1 MSGLARIAVVC
12 EGDAESPD
20 KAWSG
25 IVHSLVRELRDI
37 GHPVLTLDAEL
48 YRARRVLVA
57 ARSWASDRERWKAQ
71 YLFGR
76 AAFEARSRRAE
87 AAFRSAAPTVDVILQ
102 IGATFRPPGR
112 GSHPHC
118 VYCDWNM
125 ATALRLRD
133 NPFNRV
139 GRIPPDLAAEMNAR
153 EAAIYSGAAAIFTLS
168 DRLRRSFPG
177 DYDVAAARVHTAH
190 GGPNLDVGHLPE
202 RAARPPDA
210 PPSVL
215 FIGKDFERKGGD
227 VLLQAFERVRREVPA
242 ARLRIVGPPGDGV
255 PRPGVEMMG
264 TLRKAVPAEFERL
277 TEALQTS
284 DVFCL
289 PTRYEPFGIA
299 VVEAMAAGLACVTS
313 DTWAMPEM
321 VVDGVTGLIA
331 PDGDAAALAERL
343 VRLLR
348 DPDLAWRMGQAGR
361 QRQREH
367 FTWRHAA
374 QVVSRA
380 IQGVVG

>member
-25 IVHSLVRELRDI
+25 IVFSLVRELRAI
-37 GHPVLTLDAEL
+37 GHPVLTLDSEL
-48 YRARRVLVA
+48 YGARRVVVA
-57 ARSWASDRERWKAQ
+57 ARSWAADRERWKAQ
-71 YLFGR
+71 YLFGG

-87 AAFRSAAPTVDVILQ
+87 AAFRTIAGEVDVILQ
-102 IGATFRPPGR
+102 VGATFRPPGR

-139 GRIPPDLAAEMNAR
+139 GRIPTDLAAEMNRR
-153 EAAIYSGAAAIFTLS
+153 EAAIYSTAAAIFTLS
-168 DRLRRSFPG
+168 DRLRRMFPG
-177 DYDVAAARVHTAH
+177 DYEVAAARVHTAH
-190 GGPNLDVGHLPE
+190 GGPNMDVSRIPE
-202 RAARPPDA
+202 RVARTPDT

-227 VLLQAFERVRREVPA
+227 VLLRAFESVRRDVPD
-242 ARLRIVGPPGDGV
+242 ARLRIIGPSDDGV
-255 PRPGVEMMG
+255 LRPGVEMMG
-264 TLRKAVPAEFERL
+264 ALRKSVPEEFARL
-277 TEALQTS
+277 LDALATS

-331 PDGDAAALAERL
+331 PDGDAAALAQRL

-348 DPDLAWRMGQAGR
+348 DPGLAWRMGQAGR
-361 QRQREH
+361 QRQRDH
-367 FTWRHAA
+367 FTWLHAA

-380 IQGVVG
+380 IEGVVG